1 MFARGALLSV
11 SDGLQNGLYIIPI
24 LAFLILMH
32 ELGHFVTARMCG
44 VKVEE
49 FGLGI
54 PPRLWGFTRKGVL
67 WSINAIPFGGF
78 VRVKGEDGKNMDPDS
93 MNAQPPIER
102 AFFLSAGSAMNIL
115 VAIVLMILVVGVQGV
130 PHSRTYIAAVNP
142 GSPAAKA
149 GWQAGDRIAR
159 IDGHK
164 VEDTEEIVNATH
176 SHAGE
181 PVTVTIERRGKFID
195 TTVTPRKNPPKGE
208 GAVGVQLN
216 NRTEG
221 TLSVEEVAPGSAA
234 AQAGLQ
240 PGDRI
245 VTVNDRPVTDA
256 FVAQTELERYA
267 GMSAPVTIERNGE
280 IFSTEIAVTEPD
292 TGQDI
297 FSAIG
302 LSTLR
307 FKPVYEDVPA
317 INVIPRGFQES
328 YRMTKQMLTGIRELF
343 RSPDQLSNVAGPIGM
358 GQLTSEIIEESTLPV
373 WIVLAQITMVLSLNL
388 AILNLLPLPALDGG
402 RLFFVVIEVLRGGRK
417 IAPEKEGIVHFAGL
431 VLLLGLMF
439 VIAFS
444 DVNRIFDG
452 RSFIP

>member
-1 MFARGALLSV
+1 V
-11 SDGLQNGLYIIPI
+11 SDSLQNGLYIIPI

-49 FGLGI
+49 FGIGI

-93 MNAQPPIER
+93 MNAQPPHER
-102 AFFLSAGSAMNIL
+102 AFFLAAGSAMNIF
-115 VAIVLMILVVGVQGV
+115 VAIVLMILVIGVQGV

-159 IDGHK
+159 IDGNK
-164 VEDTEEIVNATH
+164 VEDTEEIVNATR
-176 SHAGE
+176 SHAGN
-181 PVTVTIERRGKFID
+181 PVTVTIERRGNFID
-195 TTVTPRKNPPKGE
+195 TTLTPRKNPPKGE
-208 GAVGVQLN
+208 GAVGVQLS

-221 TLSVEEVAPGSAA
+221 TLWVEAVAPNSAA

-245 VTVNDRPVTDA
+245 VSVNERPVTDTY
-256 FVAQTELERYA
+256 VAQTELERYA
-267 GMSAPVTIERNGE
+267 GMTAPITFERNGE
-280 IFSTEIAVTEPD
+280 IFSTEIAVAEPA

-297 FSAIG
+297 FNAVG
-302 LSTLR
+302 LTSLR
-307 FKPVYEDVPA
+307 FKPVYEKVSPIA
-317 INVIPRGFQES
+317 VIPRGFQES
-328 YRMTKQMLTGIRELF
+328 YRMTKQMLLGIRELF
-343 RSPDQLSNVAGPIGM
+343 RSPEQLHNVAGPIGM
-358 GQLTSEIIEESTLPV
+358 GQLTSEIIQESTLPT

-439 VIAFS
+439 VIAFA
-444 DVNRIFDG
+444 DVNRIWDG
-452 RSFIP
+452 RSFLP